1 VAAPATRGHD
11 LRSEISDLR
20 VRRTND
26 QERTNRHPIISQRPL
41 SKNSDI
47 TGQRHLNEQT
57 RVNAQKNQSQKSG
70 AAEFKK
76 LAEQHLPPDHPLHPK
91 NRPG

>member
-1 VAAPATRGHD
+1 MS
-11 LRSEISDLR
+11 RSG
-20 VRRTND
+20 RTDIQSFPNG
-26 QERTNRHPIISQRPL
+26 PL

-47 TGQRHLNEQT
+47 TGQRHLNEHT
-57 RVNAQKNQSQKSG
+57 RVNVQNNQSKKSG